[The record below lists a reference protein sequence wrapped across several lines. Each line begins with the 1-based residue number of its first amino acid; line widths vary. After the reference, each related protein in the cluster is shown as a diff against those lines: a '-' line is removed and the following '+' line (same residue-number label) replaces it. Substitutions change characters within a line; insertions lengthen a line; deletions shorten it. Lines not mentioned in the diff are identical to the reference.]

1 MAFLLSAEL
10 TERPPGRGDRIGAVE
25 SRAATDDLL
34 AGLRARGW
42 SPPSWG
48 RFALAA
54 GRRSVRQAVAH
65 PRAAVEVTVMHAALA
80 RLAWPRRAWVGIS
93 WAMAVSHLGML
104 GPRRSIGAASA
115 LTLLRA
121 NLPVVANLPAIEG
134 SRPWLGVAAI
144 LSDKADGILARR
156 AGPTQFGHY
165 ADSLADAA
173 FWAWFA
179 WRNETDRRFLAAAG
193 LAWVAPVAAVTVA
206 SFAKGEMVEVPRP
219 ALLRPAAAM
228 QAVLA
233 LRALREPKRSRRSA
247 TRLMVAGRP

>member
-1 MAFLLSAEL
+1 MA
-10 TERPPGRGDRIGAVE
+10 
-25 SRAATDDLL
+25 
-34 AGLRARGW
+34 
-42 SPPSWG
+42 SWG
-48 RFALAA
+48 RFALAT

-65 PRAAVEVTVMHAALA
+65 PWAAVEITVMHAALA
-80 RLAWPRRAWVGIS
+80 RLARPRRTWVGIS
-93 WAMAVSHLGML
+93 WAMAVTHLGML
-104 GPRRSIGAASA
+104 GPRRSIGSASA

-121 NLPVVANLPAIEG
+121 NLPAVANSPAMVG
-134 SRPWLGVAAI
+134 GRPWLGVAAI

-179 WRNETDRRFLAAAG
+179 WRNETDRRVLAAAG

-233 LRALREPKRSRRSA
+233 LRALRNPKRSRRSA
-247 TRLMVAGRP
+247 TRIMAGERP